1 MIGQI
6 RGKIL
11 SLTGSC
17 VLIDVQGVG
26 YELFCSRYCLSQLE
40 QGTEATL
47 VVYTEVRE
55 DLIRLHGFSD
65 TLEKQVF
72 LMLLKVNGVGART
85 ASEVISQIDKRELL
99 RAIGSGDVTRLQALK
114 GIGKKTAER
123 IVVEL
128 RDSVGEFASDR
139 QPLASQIER
148 LEGGPVED
156 AIEALVMLGFSRK
169 DGERAVRS
177 VTNGEVTRPL
187 DSGNLVKE
195 ALKFV

>member
-1 MIGQI
+1 
-6 RGKIL
+6 
-11 SLTGSC
+11 
-17 VLIDVQGVG
+17 
-26 YELFCSRYCLSQLE
+26 
-40 QGTEATL
+40 
-47 VVYTEVRE
+47 
-55 DLIRLHGFSD
+55 
-65 TLEKQVF
+65 
-72 LMLLKVNGVGART
+72 MLLKVNGVGART
-85 ASEVISQIDKRELL
+85 ASDVISQIDKRELL